1 MPERRDSPKYVWE
14 ALDLLKVNRIDHG
27 NRSLEDATLVQ
38 RLCNQRMPLT
48 LCPLSNLKLRV
59 VDDLHN
65 HPLSKM
71 LDLGLRV
78 TINSDD
84 PSYFGGYMNENFVQ
98 ITEALGLEESHLL
111 SQHASP
117 KLCPLV
123 QGFSC
128 YTGILSSHS

>member
-1 MPERRDSPKYVWE
+1 VWE

-78 TINSDD
+78 QSTPMIPRTSVD
-84 PSYFGGYMNENFVQ
+84 
-98 ITEALGLEESHLL
+98 T
-111 SQHASP
+111 
-117 KLCPLV
+117 
-123 QGFSC
+123 
-128 YTGILSSHS
+128 